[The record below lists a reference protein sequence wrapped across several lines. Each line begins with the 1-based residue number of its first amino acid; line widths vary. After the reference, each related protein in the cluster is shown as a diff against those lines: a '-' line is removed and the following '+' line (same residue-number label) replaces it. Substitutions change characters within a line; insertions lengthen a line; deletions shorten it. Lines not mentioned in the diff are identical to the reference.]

1 MRGLRIRGVTKAF
14 GPQQVLRGVDL
25 AVPEGS
31 FTAILG
37 ASGSGKTTLLR
48 IVAGF
53 ERPDRGEVRL
63 GKEVVDDS
71 AQRFVPCERRRIGYV
86 PQEGALFPHL
96 SVGRNIGFGLPRGQH
111 RRERVVALLELTGLR
126 GLGRRYPHQLSGGQQ
141 QRVALA
147 RALAI
152 EPEIV
157 LLDEPFSSL
166 DAAMRASVRSDVLGV
181 LRRAGATSIL
191 VTHDQDE
198 ALSMADHVAILRR
211 GVIAQVDT
219 PAMLYGHP
227 EDAELAGFLG
237 ESNVLRGEVQD
248 RVATTA
254 LGRLAVHSWS
264 GLPAGGPAQVLVR
277 PEQIVLSDAT
287 AGGPAGGLEG
297 TVQSYEY
304 FGHDAVVRVRP
315 GSADLPDLV
324 VRVTGGRPVEPG
336 RRVGLSVQGGVV
348 AWPRAQGRDA
358 DADGDGGPTEAMEN
372 ARTTPP

>member
-1 MRGLRIRGVTKAF
+1 VRGLRIRGVTKAF

-25 AVPEGS
+25 TVPEGS

-63 GKEVVDDS
+63 GEEVVDDS

-126 GLGRRYPHQLSGGQQ
+126 GLGRRYPHELSGGQQ

-254 LGRLAVHSWS
+254 LGRLAVYSWS

-277 PEQIVLSDAT
+277 PEQIVLLDAT

-297 TVQSYEY
+297 TVESYEY

-348 AWPRAQGRDA
+348 AWPRVLSREAG
-358 DADGDGGPTEAMEN
+358 ADGDGGPPEATEN